1 MSVLRFITLE
11 GGEGAGKST
20 QARLLADR
28 LGALGLMVVL
38 TREPGGSPFAERLR
52 DAILAQGSEMPDPL
66 AQALAFFAA
75 RADHISATIKPAL
88 ETGAFVISD
97 RFSDST
103 RVYQGA
109 AGGAAPSVLDAL
121 EQIVVGDHKPG
132 LTLVLDLPAEVG
144 LERVGGR
151 RAAAGSDLSNEAA
164 DMFEARD
171 LAFHETLRTGFQVL
185 VAREPERCRVID
197 ARGSVQE
204 ISAAIWEQVVE
215 RFGLA

>member
-109 AGGAAPSVLDAL
+109 
-121 EQIVVGDHKPG
+121 
-132 LTLVLDLPAEVG
+132 
-144 LERVGGR
+144 
-151 RAAAGSDLSNEAA
+151 
-164 DMFEARD
+164 
-171 LAFHETLRTGFQVL
+171 
-185 VAREPERCRVID
+185 
-197 ARGSVQE
+197 
-204 ISAAIWEQVVE
+204 
-215 RFGLA
+215 

>member
-28 LGALGLMVVL
+28 LGARGLAVVL

-66 AQALAFFAA
+66 AQALAFYAA

-88 ETGAFVISD
+88 ESGAFVISD

-109 AGGAAPSVLDAL
+109 AGGAAPPVLDAL
-121 EQIVVGDHKPG
+121 DQIVVGDHQPG
-132 LTLVLDLPAEVG
+132 LTLVLDLPAELG
-144 LERVGGR
+144 LERVSGR
-151 RAAAGSDLSNEAA
+151 RAAAGSDVSSEGA

-171 LAFHETLRTGFQVL
+171 LAFHQTLRSGFRAL
-185 VAREPERCRVID
+185 VAREPERCRAID

-204 ISAAIWEQVVE
+204 ISDAIWDQVAE